1 MKKLFLSI
9 FMLSALLFAEEAIL
23 ISSDTKAD
31 LNGYD
36 YVSNFTVTS
45 NSGFFTKDDFI
56 IKEPNENGFR
66 FLAKVPNQTTN
77 YEIKVAYPSFLNQ
90 PNTQAGYIENAST
103 IKQIKVTGRTNRPY
117 DEIILLYSTSP
128 NGKVNQ
134 IKLPQDLSQ
143 IHSMEEF
150 TLVYDNP
157 LYQEDVAKR
166 TLLSEPV
173 LGSETNDSI
182 YLIGFRIKV
191 NPAPSNFAYSEY
203 SLVQIKEVSVT
214 YDNKFTPEQL
224 EVKNSLKQDFSIS
237 NNSLSKKAQS
247 DLEEKIRL
255 QNIENSLKHKDEK

>member
-1 MKKLFLSI
+1 MKKLLLSI
-9 FMLSALLFAEEAIL
+9 LMLSSFLFAEEAVL

-36 YVSNFTVTS
+36 YVSNFTITS
-45 NSGFFTKDDFI
+45 SSGFFSKDDFI

-66 FLAKVPNQTTN
+66 FLVKVPNQTTN

-90 PNTQAGYIENAST
+90 PNAQAGYIENAST

-134 IKLPQDLSQ
+134 IKLPQDFSQ

-157 LYQEDVAKR
+157 LYQDDVTKR

-173 LGSETNDSI
+173 LGNESNGI

-191 NPAPSNFAYSEY
+191 NTPPSNFAYSEY
-203 SLVQIKEVSVT
+203 SLVQIKEVSVI

-224 EVKNSLKQDFSIS
+224 EIKNSLKQDFNIS
-237 NNSLSKKAQS
+237 NNNLSKKAQS
-247 DLEEKIRL
+247 DLEEKLRL
-255 QNIENSLKHKDEK
+255 QNVENSLKHKDEK